1 MVTPVRQGLRFPC
14 RLCFAFHRVNR
25 GMTVG
30 PEHREWLEGARLIS
44 IGLVAAVISAGLVI
58 SVGRAVLLDDS
69 GQADARAE
77 VLIPAST
84 R

>member
-1 MVTPVRQGLRFPC
+1 MS
-14 RLCFAFHRVNR
+14 
-25 GMTVG
+25 VG

-44 IGLVAAVISAGLVI
+44 IGLVAAVVSASLVI
-58 SVGRAVLLDDS
+58 SVGRAMLMD
-69 GQADARAE
+69 DARQAGARAD